1 MDILFDQKSQS
12 FMHEAIKSMHIKILG
27 FRAFFGIKDLQLTYK
42 IKGFI
47 DV

>member
-1 MDILFDQKSQS
+1 MDILLDQKSKS
-12 FMHEAIKSMHIKILG
+12 FIHETIKSVCIKILG

-47 DV
+47 DA

>member
-1 MDILFDQKSQS
+1 MDILLDQKLQS
-12 FMHEAIKSMHIKILG
+12 FMYEAIKSVCIKILG